1 MALVLDGNGTMTVGN
16 SSITGLSAGVIPS
29 TALGAGA
36 VLQVQNIYLT
46 SATQLTSAGAMHELS
61 TSLRLSITP
70 KSASSILYLQFYASF
85 VCPQTNALQYAAF
98 YDITNSAYVNSPPAN
113 GSRQR
118 VHWFKRTTSYDLND
132 ADDMN
137 FSISVAS
144 LNTTPRTYTIYHGN
158 EGQTN
163 QFLSSTLST
172 GSGATYPILF
182 KITEIAQ

>member
-1 MALVLDGNGTMTVGN
+1 MALTLTGDGD
-16 SSITGLSAGVIPS
+16 ITGLAVGALPADVI
-29 TALGAGA
+29 GAGA
-36 VLQVQNIYLT
+36 VLQVQSTYLT
-46 SATQLTSAGAMHELS
+46 SATQLTSAGALHELS

-70 KSASSILYLQFYASF
+70 KSASSILYLQFYSSF
-85 VCPQTNALQYAAF
+85 VSPQSNALQYAAF
-98 YDITNSAYVNSPPAN
+98 YDVTASAYVNLPPAN

-118 VHWFKRTTSYDLND
+118 VHWFKRTTLVDIND
-132 ADDMN
+132 ADSMN

-144 LNTTPRTYTIYHGN
+144 SSTASRTYTIYHGN

-172 GSGATYPILF
+172 TSGATYPILF